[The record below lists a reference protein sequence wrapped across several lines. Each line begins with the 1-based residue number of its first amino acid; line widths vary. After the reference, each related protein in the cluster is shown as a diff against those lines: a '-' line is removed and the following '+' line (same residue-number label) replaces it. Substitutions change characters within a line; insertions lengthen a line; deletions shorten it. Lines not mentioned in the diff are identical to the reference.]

1 MNLTYTLMI
10 NGSGFIGDIS
20 VPRDQILKDTL
31 VKIRD
36 GGLTSISNWELITA
50 KSLRR
55 GMYLSL
61 GDTYEESGIYNGDI
75 IEIN

>member
-31 VKIRD
+31 VIIRD
-36 GGLTSISNWELITA
+36 GGLASISNWELITA
-50 KSLRR
+50 KSLRK

>member
-1 MNLTYTLMI
+1 MNLTYPLMI
-10 NGSGFIGDIS
+10 NGSEFIGDIS

-31 VKIRD
+31 VIIRD
-36 GGLTSISNWELITA
+36 GGLASISNWELITA
-50 KSLRR
+50 KSLRKE
-55 GMYLSL
+55 MYLSL

>member
-31 VKIRD
+31 VIIRD
-36 GGLTSISNWELITA
+36 GGLTSTSNWELITA

>member
-1 MNLTYTLMI
+1 MI

-31 VKIRD
+31 VIIRD

>member
-10 NGSGFIGDIS
+10 NGSEFIGDIS

-31 VKIRD
+31 VIIRD
-36 GGLTSISNWELITA
+36 GGLASISNWELITA
-50 KSLRR
+50 KSLRK

>member
-10 NGSGFIGDIS
+10 NGSGFIRDIS

-31 VKIRD
+31 VIIRD
-36 GGLTSISNWELITA
+36 GGFASISNWELITA
-50 KSLRR
+50 KSLRK

>member
-31 VKIRD
+31 VIIRD
-36 GGLTSISNWELITA
+36 GGLASLSNWELITA
-50 KSLRR
+50 KSLRK

>member
-1 MNLTYTLMI
+1 MI